1 MTGVRQSVIVG
12 EETDYGSGKASKWFS
27 LPPNFFLQATPTIST
42 TELYSTG
49 SKFFDTVDYGQFS
62 GSWEM
67 SFAMDYE
74 HLGLYSMVFDSVDTS
89 NAKDS
94 AGKDIAGRY
103 KHTFTV
109 TNGGKVP
116 SFVIKGVILNHMTA
130 NGGSDER
137 FILKG
142 CVAKSI
148 RFSRSS
154 GAART
159 TVTISG
165 FYQDEEVDLSTYS
178 PYYEE
183 YDGNLVEFSCLF
195 KGDVTEANYM
205 ANVESI
211 TVGLDIG
218 TSPNYTVCRSTPVGY
233 YSGKADIQLGMT
245 AYANDFMRYR
255 ALVMGGG
262 TKTTNVDGS
271 TYKFMCKGKHPMPKM
286 TVSSFTECRT
296 DELEF
301 DDALAKSDRSVAF
314 ILEDVI
320 MNSFTRQKGD
330 GSRLI
335 DQMSSSKCRTLT
347 LEITNGIED
356 LGYRTDVN

>member
-12 EETDYGSGKASKWFS
+12 EESDYGSGELKTGGKWFG

-62 GSWEM
+62 GSWEI

-74 HLGLYSMVFDSVDTS
+74 HLGLYSMVFDTHTS
-89 NAKDS
+89 ESTTN
-94 AGKDIAGRY
+94 GRW

-116 SFVIKGVILNHMTA
+116 SFVMKGRILNHMTA
-130 NGGSDER
+130 NGGSDEQ
-137 FILKG
+137 FTLKG

-165 FYQDEEVDLSTYS
+165 FYQDEEVTLGAFN
-178 PYYEE
+178 PYFEE
-183 YDGNLVEFSCLF
+183 YDGRLVEFSCLF
-195 KGDVTEANYM
+195 KGDVKEDNYM

-218 TSPNYTVCRSTPVGY
+218 TSANYTVCRSTPVGY

-245 AYANDFMRYR
+245 AYANDFKRYR

-262 TKTTNVDGS
+262 TETTNVDGT
-271 TYKFMCKGKHPMPKM
+271 TYKFMCKKKTPMPKM

-296 DELEF
+296 DDLNFE
-301 DDALAKSDRSVAF
+301 DAQTKSDRSVAF

-335 DQMSSSKCRTLT
+335 DQMSSSKCRKLT
-347 LEITNGIED
+347 LEIVNDKED
-356 LGYRTDVN
+356 LGYRTDVS